1 MTTNTKRVIY
11 FAFTD
16 FYRNKGISIA
26 AIFVLTV
33 TTLLITGIFFVH
45 GMSNYLID
53 QIQNKID
60 IAAYFKADTQE
71 EDILNVKNELL
82 QEAEDVK
89 KIQYI
94 SREDALENFIAKHG
108 DSDVFSRALSE
119 VGDNPFL
126 PSLNITTGTTAQYEE
141 ISQILNQEKFNN
153 LIEKVDFS
161 EKKGTIEKVF
171 SVTSSINRFGLGV
184 AIILILFA
192 MLVVFNT
199 MKLVIDSSKDEINT
213 MRIVGASN
221 WLVRV
226 PFIIEGGIFGGISF
240 FLSFLVTILLVYL
253 LHSGLAIMIPGFS
266 LFGYFMNNLWLV
278 ILIQIGFGVGL
289 GVISSYIV
297 VRKYLKV

>member
-1 MTTNTKRVIY
+1 M
-11 FAFTD
+11 
-16 FYRNKGISIA
+16 
-26 AIFVLTV
+26 
-33 TTLLITGIFFVH
+33 
-45 GMSNYLID
+45 
-53 QIQNKID
+53 
-60 IAAYFKADTQE
+60 
-71 EDILNVKNELL
+71 
-82 QEAEDVK
+82 
-89 KIQYI
+89 
-94 SREDALENFIAKHG
+94 ENFIAKHG